1 MSVMR
6 RARLLGAVVA
16 IGAAAVAGT
25 ALPAI
30 AAPAGE
36 AGSAG
41 GPLAGLTANQIA
53 VRALHDLTSVS
64 SVRFAVSGKTA
75 GVKLSASIT
84 LTRTA
89 CDGTIS
95 VTGFGNFQFIQVG
108 KTGWTLLTKQFLEQ
122 FGYSQ
127 AQINA
132 YAGKWL
138 KDDKMTGSDTSQL
151 CSIKQFSHGFPAKGW
166 TLGRVT
172 TLSGHRV
179 VGIFNKKQKVT
190 VYVTD
195 SARPEFVK
203 FTGGG
208 ASATFSGYNARVKIS
223 PPPASKVVDSLPPPP
238 GL

>member
-1 MSVMR
+1 MSVVR
-6 RARLLGAVVA
+6 YARLLGAAVA

-25 ALPAI
+25 ALPAV
-30 AAPAGE
+30 AAPA
-36 AGSAG
+36 SN
-41 GPLAGLTANQIA
+41 PLAGLTANQIA

-64 SVRFAVSGKTA
+64 SVRFAVSGKEH
-75 GVKLSASIT
+75 GIKVSATIT

-89 CDGTIS
+89 CDGNIS
-95 VTGFGNFQFIQVG
+95 VTGFGNFGFIQVG
-108 KTGWTLLTKQFLEQ
+108 KTGWTLLTKQFLQQ

-138 KDDKMTGSDTSQL
+138 KNDQMTGSDTSQL
-151 CSIKQFSHGFPAKGW
+151 CSIKQFSHGFPVKGW

-172 TLSGHRV
+172 PLSGHRV

-195 SARPEFVK
+195 SAKPEFVK